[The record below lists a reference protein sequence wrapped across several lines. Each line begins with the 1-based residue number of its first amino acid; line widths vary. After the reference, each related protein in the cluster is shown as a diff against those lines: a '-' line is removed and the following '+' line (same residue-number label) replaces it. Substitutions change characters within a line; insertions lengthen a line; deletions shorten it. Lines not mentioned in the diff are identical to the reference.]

1 MRFSSIIMK
10 LRQVG
15 FDSFYQTGFRSRFHP
30 MNIVA
35 ENCPWPSG
43 KQKTHGG
50 PTPKEEEDKDPP
62 H

>member
-15 FDSFYQTGFRSRFHP
+15 FDSFYQAGFRSRFHP

-35 ENCPWPSG
+35 ENCPCRAG
-43 KQKTHGG
+43 KRRTHGG
-50 PTPKEEEDKDPP
+50 PTPKEEEDKVP
-62 H
+62 HH